1 MTMKRLCAT
10 VLLLLLSVC
19 AFAVQ
24 KSGTIVYINGSKFYI
39 HTVQP
44 GETLYGLSKAYEV
57 GEKVIL
63 QYNPSAGGGLKAGE
77 NVKIPFVTAVPEPK
91 SERKLRRTF
100 DSHTVAQGETLYAI
114 SRKYEIPIQ
123 TVIEDNP
130 SLDPTNLRLGERILI
145 RKKEIGSEDEA
156 GAKEQWEA
164 YRNTLN
170 SVAEEGYAYHMV
182 KPGET
187 FYSLSRRFGITEEQL
202 GSLNGGLKPADLKAG
217 AIIKVPGSPEELA
230 AGERQPADTVRAD
243 SVPDL
248 SADNRVKEIEF
259 RALRRSATLNV
270 ALLLPMDAGTP
281 NPSYLEFYQG
291 FLLGLDSVKTKYGYS
306 VNVCLY
312 NTARDA
318 EKIREI
324 TESDAFRNT
333 DLIIGPVYGSVY
345 KALMDDLTNKNI
357 PVIYPLSSRSEE
369 FGVYPDFIQVNP
381 SMKALT
387 VAMSD
392 WLREEAEEA
401 NLVCLN
407 LTGNEVSHSDLEDI
421 RLFKEY
427 MHRIGS
433 MNFYDWNTSAVPL
446 DGLRLQLLPDR
457 ENIIILP
464 TTKEAEVSK
473 ILPVLSALTD
483 GYRITVVGFPEWQA
497 FTSVDHETY
506 FKLHTK
512 IFTYSYVDNTTEPA
526 KRFALK
532 YRKYFYTEP
541 NNLAYKAF
549 DMSLY
554 FIELAAK
561 YRDRTLDALEFYP
574 RNGDFSRFYF
584 QKMEGQAGK
593 ENQGFYIV
601 NFGSDYRLKIESL

>member
-1 MTMKRLCAT
+1 MLKLLFLF
-10 VLLLLLSVC
+10 LLLWSCGQVIGQGT
-19 AFAVQ
+19 AVT
-24 KSGTIVYINGSKFYI
+24 KSNDIVVIRGKSYYL

-44 GETLYGLSKAYEV
+44 GQTLYSICKAYGANIDEV
-57 GEKVIL
+57 KSLNDKKDNALSLYEVLKVP
-63 QYNPSAGGGLKAGE
+63 YTD
-77 NVKIPFVTAVPEPK
+77 PFVQQDDK
-91 SERKLRRTF
+91 F
-100 DSHTVAQGETLYAI
+100 Y
-114 SRKYEIPIQ
+114 
-123 TVIEDNP
+123 
-130 SLDPTNLRLGERILI
+130 
-145 RKKEIGSEDEA
+145 
-156 GAKEQWEA
+156 
-164 YRNTLN
+164 
-170 SVAEEGYAYHMV
+170 YHKVV
-182 KPGET
+182 KGET
-187 FYSLSRRFGITEEQL
+187 FYSIARLYKIKPKRL
-202 GSLNGGLKPADLKAG
+202 LKFNEGYAQNQPLAVG
-217 AIIKVPGSPEELA
+217 AVVKLPLA
-230 AGERQPADTVRAD
+230 EI
-243 SVPDL
+243 DL
-248 SADNRVKEIEF
+248 SVLGEEEIEASVGKKQEI
-259 RALRRSATLNV
+259 RPERPVRNESVKKVEEASVTDILQNALMQKNEKTEQEPEKETTTVIGATDKMEIPDYISEVVMPVDPFVKV
-270 ALLLPMDAGTP
+270 ALLLPFSAKDYPVFVDTLVEKMPVQISAR
-281 NPSYLEFYQG
+281 SEQFISFYEGVLLAVDSLKNQG
-291 FLLGLDSVKTKYGYS
+291 YK
-306 VNVCLY
+306 VNLKVFD
-312 NTARDA
+312 TERSA
-318 EKIREI
+318 EKMYTMVDEI
-324 TESDAFRNT
+324 DRFHP
-333 DLIIGPVYGSVY
+333 DLIVGPVYGSVY

-506 FKLHTK
+506 FKLNTK

>member
-1 MTMKRLCAT
+1 MLKLLFLF
-10 VLLLLLSVC
+10 LLLWSCGQVLGQGT
-19 AFAVQ
+19 AVT
-24 KSGTIVYINGSKFYI
+24 KSNDIVVIRGKSYYL

-44 GETLYGLSKAYEV
+44 GQTLYSICKAYGANIDEV
-57 GEKVIL
+57 KSLNDKKDNALSLYEVLKVP
-63 QYNPSAGGGLKAGE
+63 YTD
-77 NVKIPFVTAVPEPK
+77 PFVQQDDK
-91 SERKLRRTF
+91 F
-100 DSHTVAQGETLYAI
+100 Y
-114 SRKYEIPIQ
+114 
-123 TVIEDNP
+123 
-130 SLDPTNLRLGERILI
+130 
-145 RKKEIGSEDEA
+145 
-156 GAKEQWEA
+156 
-164 YRNTLN
+164 
-170 SVAEEGYAYHMV
+170 YHKV
-182 KPGET
+182 LKGET
-187 FYSLSRRFGITEEQL
+187 FYSIARLYKIKPKRL
-202 GSLNGGLKPADLKAG
+202 LKFNEGYAQNQPLAVG
-217 AIIKVPGSPEELA
+217 AVVKLPLA
-230 AGERQPADTVRAD
+230 EI
-243 SVPDL
+243 DL
-248 SADNRVKEIEF
+248 SVLGEEEIEASVGKKQEI
-259 RALRRSATLNV
+259 RPVRPVRNESVKKVEEASVTDILQDALMQKNEKTEQEPEKETTTVIGATDKMEIPDYISEVVMPVDPFVKV
-270 ALLLPMDAGTP
+270 ALLLPFSAKDYPVFVDTLVEKMPVQISAR
-281 NPSYLEFYQG
+281 SEQFISFYEGVLLAVDSLKNQG
-291 FLLGLDSVKTKYGYS
+291 YK
-306 VNVCLY
+306 VNLKVFD
-312 NTARDA
+312 TERSA
-318 EKIREI
+318 EKMYTMVDEI
-324 TESDAFRNT
+324 DRFHP

-421 RLFKEY
+421 RMFKEY

-433 MNFYDWNTSAVPL
+433 MIFYDWNTSAVPL

-506 FKLHTK
+506 FKLNTK

-574 RNGDFSRFYF
+574 SNGDFSRFYF

>member
-1 MTMKRLCAT
+1 MLKLLFLF
-10 VLLLLLSVC
+10 LLLWSCGQVLGQGT
-19 AFAVQ
+19 AVT
-24 KSGTIVYINGSKFYI
+24 KSNDIVVIRGKSYYL

-44 GETLYGLSKAYEV
+44 GQTLYSICKAYGANIDEV
-57 GEKVIL
+57 KSLNDKKDNALSLYEVLKVP
-63 QYNPSAGGGLKAGE
+63 YTD
-77 NVKIPFVTAVPEPK
+77 PFVQQDDK
-91 SERKLRRTF
+91 F
-100 DSHTVAQGETLYAI
+100 Y
-114 SRKYEIPIQ
+114 
-123 TVIEDNP
+123 
-130 SLDPTNLRLGERILI
+130 
-145 RKKEIGSEDEA
+145 
-156 GAKEQWEA
+156 
-164 YRNTLN
+164 
-170 SVAEEGYAYHMV
+170 YHKV
-182 KPGET
+182 LKGET
-187 FYSLSRRFGITEEQL
+187 FYSIARLYKIKPKRL
-202 GSLNGGLKPADLKAG
+202 LKFNEGYAQNQPLAVG
-217 AIIKVPGSPEELA
+217 AVVKLPLA
-230 AGERQPADTVRAD
+230 EI
-243 SVPDL
+243 DL
-248 SADNRVKEIEF
+248 SVLGEEEIEASVGKKQEI
-259 RALRRSATLNV
+259 RPERPVRNESVKKVEDASVTDILQDALMQKNEKTEQEPEKETTTVIGATDKMEIPDYISEVVMPVDPFVKV
-270 ALLLPMDAGTP
+270 ALLLPFSAKDYPVFVDTLVEKMPVQISAR
-281 NPSYLEFYQG
+281 SEQFISFYEGVLLAVDSLKNQG
-291 FLLGLDSVKTKYGYS
+291 YK
-306 VNVCLY
+306 VNLKVFD
-312 NTARDA
+312 TERSA
-318 EKIREI
+318 EKMYTMVDEI
-324 TESDAFRNT
+324 DRFHP

-506 FKLHTK
+506 FKLNTK

>member
-1 MTMKRLCAT
+1 MLKLLFLF
-10 VLLLLLSVC
+10 LLLWSCGQVLGQGT
-19 AFAVQ
+19 AVT
-24 KSGTIVYINGSKFYI
+24 KSNDIVVIRGKSYYL

-44 GETLYGLSKAYEV
+44 GQTLYSICKAYGANIDEV
-57 GEKVIL
+57 KSLNDKKDNALSLYEVLKVP
-63 QYNPSAGGGLKAGE
+63 YTD
-77 NVKIPFVTAVPEPK
+77 PFVQQDDK
-91 SERKLRRTF
+91 F
-100 DSHTVAQGETLYAI
+100 Y
-114 SRKYEIPIQ
+114 
-123 TVIEDNP
+123 
-130 SLDPTNLRLGERILI
+130 
-145 RKKEIGSEDEA
+145 
-156 GAKEQWEA
+156 
-164 YRNTLN
+164 
-170 SVAEEGYAYHMV
+170 YHKVV
-182 KPGET
+182 KGET
-187 FYSLSRRFGITEEQL
+187 FYSIARLYKIKPKRL
-202 GSLNGGLKPADLKAG
+202 LKFNEGYAQNQPLAVG
-217 AIIKVPGSPEELA
+217 AVVKLPLA
-230 AGERQPADTVRAD
+230 EI
-243 SVPDL
+243 DL
-248 SADNRVKEIEF
+248 SVLGEEEIEASVGKKQEI
-259 RALRRSATLNV
+259 RPVRPVRNESVKKVEEASVTDILQDALMQKNEKTEQEPEKETTTVIGATDKMEIPDYISEVVMPVDPFVKV
-270 ALLLPMDAGTP
+270 ALLLPFSAKDYPVFVDTLVEKMPVQISAR
-281 NPSYLEFYQG
+281 SEQFISFYEGVLLAVDSLKNQG
-291 FLLGLDSVKTKYGYS
+291 YK
-306 VNVCLY
+306 VNLKVFD
-312 NTARDA
+312 TERSA
-318 EKIREI
+318 EKMYTMVDEI
-324 TESDAFRNT
+324 DRFHP

-506 FKLHTK
+506 FKLNAK
-512 IFTYSYVDNTTEPA
+512 IFAYSYGDNTTEPA

>member
-1 MTMKRLCAT
+1 MLKLLFLF
-10 VLLLLLSVC
+10 LLLWSCGQVLGQGT
-19 AFAVQ
+19 AVT
-24 KSGTIVYINGSKFYI
+24 KSNDIVVIRGKSYYL

-44 GETLYGLSKAYEV
+44 GQTLYSICKAYGANIDEV
-57 GEKVIL
+57 KSLNDKKDNALSLYEVLKVP
-63 QYNPSAGGGLKAGE
+63 YTD
-77 NVKIPFVTAVPEPK
+77 PFVQQDDK
-91 SERKLRRTF
+91 F
-100 DSHTVAQGETLYAI
+100 Y
-114 SRKYEIPIQ
+114 
-123 TVIEDNP
+123 
-130 SLDPTNLRLGERILI
+130 
-145 RKKEIGSEDEA
+145 
-156 GAKEQWEA
+156 
-164 YRNTLN
+164 
-170 SVAEEGYAYHMV
+170 YHKVV
-182 KPGET
+182 KGET
-187 FYSLSRRFGITEEQL
+187 FYSIARLYKIKPKRL
-202 GSLNGGLKPADLKAG
+202 LKFNEGYAQNQPLAVG
-217 AIIKVPGSPEELA
+217 AVVKLPLA
-230 AGERQPADTVRAD
+230 EI
-243 SVPDL
+243 DL
-248 SADNRVKEIEF
+248 SVLGEEEIEASVGKKQEI
-259 RALRRSATLNV
+259 RPVRPVRNESVKKVEEASVTDILQDALMQKNEKTEQEPEKETTTVIGATDKMEIPDYISEVVMPVDPFVKV
-270 ALLLPMDAGTP
+270 ALLLPFSAKDYPVFVDTLVEKMPVQISAR
-281 NPSYLEFYQG
+281 SEQFISFYEGVLLAVDSLKNQG
-291 FLLGLDSVKTKYGYS
+291 YK
-306 VNVCLY
+306 VNLKVFD
-312 NTARDA
+312 TERSA
-318 EKIREI
+318 EKMYTMVDEI
-324 TESDAFRNT
+324 DRFHP

-483 GYRITVVGFPEWQA
+483 GYRITVVGFPEWQT

-506 FKLHTK
+506 FKLNTK

>member
-1 MTMKRLCAT
+1 MLKLLFLF
-10 VLLLLLSVC
+10 LLLWSCGQVLGQGT
-19 AFAVQ
+19 AVT
-24 KSGTIVYINGSKFYI
+24 KSNDIVVIRGKSYYL

-44 GETLYGLSKAYEV
+44 GQTLYSICKAYGANIDEV
-57 GEKVIL
+57 KSLNDKKDNALSLYEVLKVP
-63 QYNPSAGGGLKAGE
+63 YTD
-77 NVKIPFVTAVPEPK
+77 PFVQQDDK
-91 SERKLRRTF
+91 F
-100 DSHTVAQGETLYAI
+100 Y
-114 SRKYEIPIQ
+114 
-123 TVIEDNP
+123 
-130 SLDPTNLRLGERILI
+130 
-145 RKKEIGSEDEA
+145 
-156 GAKEQWEA
+156 
-164 YRNTLN
+164 
-170 SVAEEGYAYHMV
+170 YHKVV
-182 KPGET
+182 KGET
-187 FYSLSRRFGITEEQL
+187 FYSIARLYKIKPKRL
-202 GSLNGGLKPADLKAG
+202 LKFNEGYAQNQPLAVG
-217 AIIKVPGSPEELA
+217 AVVKLPLA
-230 AGERQPADTVRAD
+230 EI
-243 SVPDL
+243 DL
-248 SADNRVKEIEF
+248 SVLGEEEIEASVGKKQEI
-259 RALRRSATLNV
+259 RPVRPVRNESVKKVEEASVTDILQDALMQKNEKTEQEPEKETTTVIGATDKMEIPDYISEVVMPVDPFVKV
-270 ALLLPMDAGTP
+270 ALLLPFSAKDYPVFVDTLVEKMPVQISAR
-281 NPSYLEFYQG
+281 SEQFISFYEGVLLAVDSLKNQG
-291 FLLGLDSVKTKYGYS
+291 YK
-306 VNVCLY
+306 VNLKVFD
-312 NTARDA
+312 TERSA
-318 EKIREI
+318 EKMYTMVDEI
-324 TESDAFRNT
+324 DRLHP

-473 ILPVLSALTD
+473 ILPILSALTE
-483 GYRITVVGFPEWQA
+483 GYRITVVGFPEWQT

-506 FKLHTK
+506 FKLNTK

>member
-1 MTMKRLCAT
+1 MLKLLFLF
-10 VLLLLLSVC
+10 LLLWSCGQVIGQGT
-19 AFAVQ
+19 AVT
-24 KSGTIVYINGSKFYI
+24 KSNDIVVIRGKSYYL

-44 GETLYGLSKAYEV
+44 GQTLYSICKAYGANIDEV
-57 GEKVIL
+57 KSLNDKKDNALSLYEVLKVP
-63 QYNPSAGGGLKAGE
+63 YTD
-77 NVKIPFVTAVPEPK
+77 PFVQQDDK
-91 SERKLRRTF
+91 F
-100 DSHTVAQGETLYAI
+100 Y
-114 SRKYEIPIQ
+114 
-123 TVIEDNP
+123 
-130 SLDPTNLRLGERILI
+130 
-145 RKKEIGSEDEA
+145 
-156 GAKEQWEA
+156 
-164 YRNTLN
+164 
-170 SVAEEGYAYHMV
+170 YHKVV
-182 KPGET
+182 KGET
-187 FYSLSRRFGITEEQL
+187 FYSIARLYKIKPKRL
-202 GSLNGGLKPADLKAG
+202 LKFNEGYAQNQPLAVG
-217 AIIKVPGSPEELA
+217 AVVKLPLA
-230 AGERQPADTVRAD
+230 EI
-243 SVPDL
+243 DL
-248 SADNRVKEIEF
+248 SVLGEEEIEASVGKKQEI
-259 RALRRSATLNV
+259 RPERPVRNESVKKVEEASVTDILQNALMQKNEKTEQEPEKETTPVIGATDKMEIPDYISEVVMPVDPFVKV
-270 ALLLPMDAGTP
+270 ALLLPFSAKDYPVFVDTLVEKMPVQISAR
-281 NPSYLEFYQG
+281 SEQFISFYEGVLLAVDSLKNQG
-291 FLLGLDSVKTKYGYS
+291 YK
-306 VNVCLY
+306 VNLKVFD
-312 NTARDA
+312 TERSA
-318 EKIREI
+318 EKMYTMVDEI
-324 TESDAFRNT
+324 DRFHP

-446 DGLRLQLLPDR
+446 DGLRFQLLPDR

-506 FKLHTK
+506 FKLNTK

>member
-1 MTMKRLCAT
+1 MLKLLFLF
-10 VLLLLLSVC
+10 LLLWSCGQVIGQGT
-19 AFAVQ
+19 AVT
-24 KSGTIVYINGSKFYI
+24 KSNDIVVIRGKSYYL

-44 GETLYGLSKAYEV
+44 GQTLYSICKAYGANIDEV
-57 GEKVIL
+57 KSLNDKKDNALSLYEVLKVP
-63 QYNPSAGGGLKAGE
+63 YTD
-77 NVKIPFVTAVPEPK
+77 PFVQQDDK
-91 SERKLRRTF
+91 F
-100 DSHTVAQGETLYAI
+100 Y
-114 SRKYEIPIQ
+114 
-123 TVIEDNP
+123 
-130 SLDPTNLRLGERILI
+130 
-145 RKKEIGSEDEA
+145 
-156 GAKEQWEA
+156 
-164 YRNTLN
+164 
-170 SVAEEGYAYHMV
+170 YHKV
-182 KPGET
+182 LKGET
-187 FYSLSRRFGITEEQL
+187 FYSIARLYKIKPKRL
-202 GSLNGGLKPADLKAG
+202 LKFNEGYAQNQPLAVG
-217 AIIKVPGSPEELA
+217 AVVKLPLA
-230 AGERQPADTVRAD
+230 EI
-243 SVPDL
+243 DL
-248 SADNRVKEIEF
+248 SVLGEEEIEASVGKKQEI
-259 RALRRSATLNV
+259 RPERPVRNESVKKVEEASVTDILQDALMQKNEKTEQEPEKETTTVIGATDKMEIPDYISEVVMPVDPFVKV
-270 ALLLPMDAGTP
+270 ALLLPFSAKDYPVFVDTLVEKMPVQISAR
-281 NPSYLEFYQG
+281 SEQFISFYEGVLLAVDSLKNQG
-291 FLLGLDSVKTKYGYS
+291 YK
-306 VNVCLY
+306 VNLKVFD
-312 NTARDA
+312 TERSA
-318 EKIREI
+318 EKMYTMVDEI
-324 TESDAFRNT
+324 DRFHP

-506 FKLHTK
+506 FKLNTK

>member
-1 MTMKRLCAT
+1 MLKLLFLF
-10 VLLLLLSVC
+10 LLLWSCGQVIGQGT
-19 AFAVQ
+19 AVT
-24 KSGTIVYINGSKFYI
+24 KSNDIVVIRGKSYYL

-44 GETLYGLSKAYEV
+44 GQTLYSICKAYGANIDEV
-57 GEKVIL
+57 KSLNDKKDNALSLYEVLKVP
-63 QYNPSAGGGLKAGE
+63 YTD
-77 NVKIPFVTAVPEPK
+77 PFVQQDDK
-91 SERKLRRTF
+91 F
-100 DSHTVAQGETLYAI
+100 Y
-114 SRKYEIPIQ
+114 
-123 TVIEDNP
+123 
-130 SLDPTNLRLGERILI
+130 
-145 RKKEIGSEDEA
+145 
-156 GAKEQWEA
+156 
-164 YRNTLN
+164 
-170 SVAEEGYAYHMV
+170 YH
-182 KPGET
+182 KGET
-187 FYSLSRRFGITEEQL
+187 FYSIARLYKIKPKRL
-202 GSLNGGLKPADLKAG
+202 LKFNEGYAQNQPLAVG
-217 AIIKVPGSPEELA
+217 AVVKLPLA
-230 AGERQPADTVRAD
+230 EI
-243 SVPDL
+243 DL
-248 SADNRVKEIEF
+248 SVLGEEEIEASVGKKQEI
-259 RALRRSATLNV
+259 RPERPVRNESVKKVEEASVTDILQNALMQKNEKTEQEPEKETTTVIGATDKMEIPDYISEVVMPVDPFVKV
-270 ALLLPMDAGTP
+270 ALLLPFSAKDYPVFVDTLVEKMPVQISAR
-281 NPSYLEFYQG
+281 SEQFISFYEGVLLAVDSLKNQG
-291 FLLGLDSVKTKYGYS
+291 YK
-306 VNVCLY
+306 VNLKVFD
-312 NTARDA
+312 TERSA
-318 EKIREI
+318 EKMYTMVDEI
-324 TESDAFRNT
+324 DRFHP

-506 FKLHTK
+506 FKLNTK

>member
-1 MTMKRLCAT
+1 MLKLLFLF
-10 VLLLLLSVC
+10 LLLWSCGQVLGQGT
-19 AFAVQ
+19 AVT
-24 KSGTIVYINGSKFYI
+24 KSNDIVVIRGKSYYL

-44 GETLYGLSKAYEV
+44 GQTLYSICKAYGANIDEV
-57 GEKVIL
+57 KSLNDKKDNALSLYEVLKVP
-63 QYNPSAGGGLKAGE
+63 YTD
-77 NVKIPFVTAVPEPK
+77 PFVQQDDK
-91 SERKLRRTF
+91 F
-100 DSHTVAQGETLYAI
+100 Y
-114 SRKYEIPIQ
+114 
-123 TVIEDNP
+123 
-130 SLDPTNLRLGERILI
+130 
-145 RKKEIGSEDEA
+145 
-156 GAKEQWEA
+156 
-164 YRNTLN
+164 
-170 SVAEEGYAYHMV
+170 YHKVV
-182 KPGET
+182 KGET
-187 FYSLSRRFGITEEQL
+187 FYSIARLYKIKPKRL
-202 GSLNGGLKPADLKAG
+202 LKFNEGYAQNQPLAVG
-217 AIIKVPGSPEELA
+217 AVVKLPLA
-230 AGERQPADTVRAD
+230 EI
-243 SVPDL
+243 DL
-248 SADNRVKEIEF
+248 SVLGEEEIEASVGKKQEI
-259 RALRRSATLNV
+259 RPVRPVRNESVKKVEEASVTDILQDALMQKNEKTEQEPEKETTTVIGATDKMEIPDYISEVVMPVDPFVKV
-270 ALLLPMDAGTP
+270 ALLLPFSAKDYPVFVDTLVEKMPVQIAAR
-281 NPSYLEFYQG
+281 SEQFISFYDGVLLAVDSLKNQG
-291 FLLGLDSVKTKYGYS
+291 YK
-306 VNVCLY
+306 VNLKVFD
-312 NTARDA
+312 TERSA
-318 EKIREI
+318 EKMYTMVDEI
-324 TESDAFRNT
+324 DRFHP

-506 FKLHTK
+506 FKLNTK

>member
-1 MTMKRLCAT
+1 MLKLLFLF
-10 VLLLLLSVC
+10 LLLWSCGQVLGQGT
-19 AFAVQ
+19 AVT
-24 KSGTIVYINGSKFYI
+24 KSNDIVVIRGKSYYL

-44 GETLYGLSKAYEV
+44 GQTLYSICKAYGANIDEV
-57 GEKVIL
+57 KSLNDKKDNALSLYEVLKVP
-63 QYNPSAGGGLKAGE
+63 YTD
-77 NVKIPFVTAVPEPK
+77 PFVQQDDK
-91 SERKLRRTF
+91 F
-100 DSHTVAQGETLYAI
+100 Y
-114 SRKYEIPIQ
+114 
-123 TVIEDNP
+123 
-130 SLDPTNLRLGERILI
+130 
-145 RKKEIGSEDEA
+145 
-156 GAKEQWEA
+156 
-164 YRNTLN
+164 
-170 SVAEEGYAYHMV
+170 YHKV
-182 KPGET
+182 LKGET
-187 FYSLSRRFGITEEQL
+187 FYSIARLYKIKSKRL
-202 GSLNGGLKPADLKAG
+202 LKFNEGYAQNQPLAVG
-217 AIIKVPGSPEELA
+217 AVVKLPLA
-230 AGERQPADTVRAD
+230 EI
-243 SVPDL
+243 DL
-248 SADNRVKEIEF
+248 SVLGEEEIEASVGKKQEI
-259 RALRRSATLNV
+259 RPVRPVRNESVKKVEEASVTDILQDALMQKNEKTEQEPEKETTTVIGATDKMEIPDYISEVVMPVDPFVKV
-270 ALLLPMDAGTP
+270 ALLLPFSAKDYPVFVDTLVEKMPVQISAR
-281 NPSYLEFYQG
+281 SEQFISFYEGVLLAVDSLKNQG
-291 FLLGLDSVKTKYGYS
+291 YK
-306 VNVCLY
+306 VNLKVFD
-312 NTARDA
+312 TERSA
-318 EKIREI
+318 EKMYTMVDEI
-324 TESDAFRNT
+324 DRFHP

-506 FKLHTK
+506 FKLNTK

>member
-1 MTMKRLCAT
+1 MLKLLFLF
-10 VLLLLLSVC
+10 LLLWSCGQVLGQGT
-19 AFAVQ
+19 AVT
-24 KSGTIVYINGSKFYI
+24 KSNDIVVIRGKSYYL

-44 GETLYGLSKAYEV
+44 GQTLYSICKAYGANIDEV
-57 GEKVIL
+57 KSLNDKKDNALSLYEVLKVP
-63 QYNPSAGGGLKAGE
+63 YTD
-77 NVKIPFVTAVPEPK
+77 PFVQQDDK
-91 SERKLRRTF
+91 F
-100 DSHTVAQGETLYAI
+100 Y
-114 SRKYEIPIQ
+114 
-123 TVIEDNP
+123 
-130 SLDPTNLRLGERILI
+130 
-145 RKKEIGSEDEA
+145 
-156 GAKEQWEA
+156 
-164 YRNTLN
+164 
-170 SVAEEGYAYHMV
+170 YHKV
-182 KPGET
+182 LKGET
-187 FYSLSRRFGITEEQL
+187 FYSIARLYKIKPKRL
-202 GSLNGGLKPADLKAG
+202 LKFNEGYAQNQPLAVG
-217 AIIKVPGSPEELA
+217 AVVKLPLA
-230 AGERQPADTVRAD
+230 EI
-243 SVPDL
+243 DL
-248 SADNRVKEIEF
+248 SVLGEEEIEASVGKKQEI
-259 RALRRSATLNV
+259 RPEGPVRNESVKKVEEASVTDILQDALMQKNEKTEQEPEKETTTVIGATDKMEIPDYISEVVMPVDPFVKV
-270 ALLLPMDAGTP
+270 ALLLPFSAKDYPVFVDTLVEKMPVQISAR
-281 NPSYLEFYQG
+281 SEQFISFYEGVLLAVDSLKNQG
-291 FLLGLDSVKTKYGYS
+291 YK
-306 VNVCLY
+306 VNLKVFD
-312 NTARDA
+312 TERSA
-318 EKIREI
+318 EKMYTMVDEI
-324 TESDAFRNT
+324 DRFHP

-506 FKLHTK
+506 FKLNTK

>member
-1 MTMKRLCAT
+1 MLKLLFLF
-10 VLLLLLSVC
+10 LLLWSCGQVIGQGT
-19 AFAVQ
+19 AVT
-24 KSGTIVYINGSKFYI
+24 KSNDIVVIRGKSYYL

-44 GETLYGLSKAYEV
+44 GQTLYSICKAYGANIDEV
-57 GEKVIL
+57 KSLNDKKDNALSLYEVLKVP
-63 QYNPSAGGGLKAGE
+63 YTD
-77 NVKIPFVTAVPEPK
+77 PFVQQDDK
-91 SERKLRRTF
+91 F
-100 DSHTVAQGETLYAI
+100 Y
-114 SRKYEIPIQ
+114 
-123 TVIEDNP
+123 
-130 SLDPTNLRLGERILI
+130 
-145 RKKEIGSEDEA
+145 
-156 GAKEQWEA
+156 
-164 YRNTLN
+164 
-170 SVAEEGYAYHMV
+170 YHKVV
-182 KPGET
+182 KGET
-187 FYSLSRRFGITEEQL
+187 FYSIARLYKIKPKRL
-202 GSLNGGLKPADLKAG
+202 LKFNEGYAQNQPLAVG
-217 AIIKVPGSPEELA
+217 AVVKLPLA
-230 AGERQPADTVRAD
+230 EI
-243 SVPDL
+243 DL
-248 SADNRVKEIEF
+248 SVLGEEEIEASVGKKQEI
-259 RALRRSATLNV
+259 RPERPVRNESVKKVEEASVTDILQNALMQKNEKTEQEPEKETTTVIGATDKMEIPDYISEVVMPVDPFVKV
-270 ALLLPMDAGTP
+270 ALLLPFSAKDYPVFVDTLVEKMPVQISAR
-281 NPSYLEFYQG
+281 SEQFISFYEGVLLAVDSLKNQG
-291 FLLGLDSVKTKYGYS
+291 YK
-306 VNVCLY
+306 VNLKVFD
-312 NTARDA
+312 TERSA
-318 EKIREI
+318 EKMYTMVDEI
-324 TESDAFRNT
+324 DRFHP

-427 MHRIGS
+427 IHRIGS

-506 FKLHTK
+506 FKLNTK

>member
-1 MTMKRLCAT
+1 MLKLLFLF
-10 VLLLLLSVC
+10 LLLWSCGQVIGQGT
-19 AFAVQ
+19 AVT
-24 KSGTIVYINGSKFYI
+24 KSNDIVVIRGKSYYL

-44 GETLYGLSKAYEV
+44 GQTLYSICKAYGANIDEV
-57 GEKVIL
+57 KSLNDKKDNALSLYEVLKVP
-63 QYNPSAGGGLKAGE
+63 YTD
-77 NVKIPFVTAVPEPK
+77 PFVQQDDK
-91 SERKLRRTF
+91 F
-100 DSHTVAQGETLYAI
+100 Y
-114 SRKYEIPIQ
+114 
-123 TVIEDNP
+123 
-130 SLDPTNLRLGERILI
+130 
-145 RKKEIGSEDEA
+145 
-156 GAKEQWEA
+156 
-164 YRNTLN
+164 
-170 SVAEEGYAYHMV
+170 YHKVV
-182 KPGET
+182 KGET
-187 FYSLSRRFGITEEQL
+187 FYSIARLYKIKPKRL
-202 GSLNGGLKPADLKAG
+202 LKFNEGYAQNQPLAVG
-217 AIIKVPGSPEELA
+217 AVVKLPLA
-230 AGERQPADTVRAD
+230 EI
-243 SVPDL
+243 DL
-248 SADNRVKEIEF
+248 SVLGEEEIEASVGKKQEI
-259 RALRRSATLNV
+259 RPERPVRNESVKKVEEASVTDILQNALMQKNEKTEQEPEKETTTVIGATDKMEIPDYISEVVMPVDPFVKV
-270 ALLLPMDAGTP
+270 ALLLPFSAKDYPVFVDTLVEKMPVQISAR
-281 NPSYLEFYQG
+281 SEQFISFYEGVLLAVDSLKNQG
-291 FLLGLDSVKTKYGYS
+291 YK
-306 VNVCLY
+306 VNLKVFD
-312 NTARDA
+312 TERSA
-318 EKIREI
+318 EKMYTMVDEI
-324 TESDAFRNT
+324 DRFHP

-457 ENIIILP
+457 KNIIILP

-506 FKLHTK
+506 FKLNTK

>member
-1 MTMKRLCAT
+1 MLKLLFLF
-10 VLLLLLSVC
+10 LLLWSCGQVLGQGT
-19 AFAVQ
+19 AVT
-24 KSGTIVYINGSKFYI
+24 KSNDIVVIRGKSYYL

-44 GETLYGLSKAYEV
+44 GQTLYSICKAYGANIDEV
-57 GEKVIL
+57 KSLNDKKDNALSLYEVLKVP
-63 QYNPSAGGGLKAGE
+63 YTD
-77 NVKIPFVTAVPEPK
+77 PFVQQDDK
-91 SERKLRRTF
+91 F
-100 DSHTVAQGETLYAI
+100 Y
-114 SRKYEIPIQ
+114 
-123 TVIEDNP
+123 
-130 SLDPTNLRLGERILI
+130 
-145 RKKEIGSEDEA
+145 
-156 GAKEQWEA
+156 
-164 YRNTLN
+164 
-170 SVAEEGYAYHMV
+170 YHKVV
-182 KPGET
+182 KGET
-187 FYSLSRRFGITEEQL
+187 FYSIARLYKIKPKRL
-202 GSLNGGLKPADLKAG
+202 LKFNEGYAQNQPLAVG
-217 AIIKVPGSPEELA
+217 AVVKLPLA
-230 AGERQPADTVRAD
+230 EI
-243 SVPDL
+243 DL
-248 SADNRVKEIEF
+248 SVLGEEEIEASVGKKQEI
-259 RALRRSATLNV
+259 RPVRPVRNESVKKVEETSVTDILQDALMQKNEKTEQEPEKETTTVIGATDKMEIPDYISEVVMPVDPFVKV
-270 ALLLPMDAGTP
+270 ALLLPFSAKDYPVFVDTLVEKMPVQISAR
-281 NPSYLEFYQG
+281 SEQFISFYEGVLLAVDSLKNQG
-291 FLLGLDSVKTKYGYS
+291 YK
-306 VNVCLY
+306 VNLKVFD
-312 NTARDA
+312 TERSA
-318 EKIREI
+318 EKMYTMVDEI
-324 TESDAFRNT
+324 DRFHP

-506 FKLHTK
+506 FKLNTK
-512 IFTYSYVDNTTEPA
+512 IFTSSYVDNTTEPA

>member
-1 MTMKRLCAT
+1 MLKLLFLF
-10 VLLLLLSVC
+10 LLLWSCGQVIGQGT
-19 AFAVQ
+19 AVT
-24 KSGTIVYINGSKFYI
+24 KSNDIVVIRGKSYYL

-44 GETLYGLSKAYEV
+44 GQTLYSICKAYGANIDEV
-57 GEKVIL
+57 KSLNDKKDNALSLYEVLKVP
-63 QYNPSAGGGLKAGE
+63 YTD
-77 NVKIPFVTAVPEPK
+77 PFVQQDDK
-91 SERKLRRTF
+91 F
-100 DSHTVAQGETLYAI
+100 Y
-114 SRKYEIPIQ
+114 
-123 TVIEDNP
+123 
-130 SLDPTNLRLGERILI
+130 
-145 RKKEIGSEDEA
+145 
-156 GAKEQWEA
+156 
-164 YRNTLN
+164 
-170 SVAEEGYAYHMV
+170 YHKVV
-182 KPGET
+182 KGET
-187 FYSLSRRFGITEEQL
+187 FYSIARLYKIKPKRL
-202 GSLNGGLKPADLKAG
+202 LKFNEGYAQNQPLAVG
-217 AIIKVPGSPEELA
+217 AVVKLPLA
-230 AGERQPADTVRAD
+230 EI
-243 SVPDL
+243 DL
-248 SADNRVKEIEF
+248 SVLGEEEIEASVGKKQEI
-259 RALRRSATLNV
+259 RPERPVRNESVKKVEEASVTDIQQNALMQKNEKTEQEPEKETTTVIGATDKMEIPDYISEVVMPVDPFVKV
-270 ALLLPMDAGTP
+270 ALLLPFSAKDYPVFVDTLVEKMPVQISAR
-281 NPSYLEFYQG
+281 SEQFISFYEGVLLAVDSLKNQG
-291 FLLGLDSVKTKYGYS
+291 YK
-306 VNVCLY
+306 VNLKVFD
-312 NTARDA
+312 TERSA
-318 EKIREI
+318 EKMYTMVDEI
-324 TESDAFRNT
+324 DRFHP

-506 FKLHTK
+506 FKLNTK

>member
-1 MTMKRLCAT
+1 MLKLLFLF
-10 VLLLLLSVC
+10 LLLWSCGQVLGQGT
-19 AFAVQ
+19 AVT
-24 KSGTIVYINGSKFYI
+24 KSNDIVVIRGKSYYL

-44 GETLYGLSKAYEV
+44 GQTLYSICKAYGANIDEV
-57 GEKVIL
+57 KSLNDKKDNALSLYEVLKVP
-63 QYNPSAGGGLKAGE
+63 YTD
-77 NVKIPFVTAVPEPK
+77 PFVQQDDK
-91 SERKLRRTF
+91 F
-100 DSHTVAQGETLYAI
+100 Y
-114 SRKYEIPIQ
+114 
-123 TVIEDNP
+123 
-130 SLDPTNLRLGERILI
+130 
-145 RKKEIGSEDEA
+145 
-156 GAKEQWEA
+156 
-164 YRNTLN
+164 
-170 SVAEEGYAYHMV
+170 YHKVV
-182 KPGET
+182 KGET
-187 FYSLSRRFGITEEQL
+187 FYSIARLYKIKPKRL
-202 GSLNGGLKPADLKAG
+202 LKFNEGYAQNQPLAVG
-217 AIIKVPGSPEELA
+217 AVVKLPLA
-230 AGERQPADTVRAD
+230 EI
-243 SVPDL
+243 DL
-248 SADNRVKEIEF
+248 SVLGEEEIEASVGKKQEI
-259 RALRRSATLNV
+259 RPERPVRNESVKKVEEASVTDILQNALMQKNEKTEQEPEKETTTVIGATDKMEIPDYISEVVMPVDPFVKV
-270 ALLLPMDAGTP
+270 ALLLPFSAKDYPVFVDTLVEKMPVQISAR
-281 NPSYLEFYQG
+281 SEQFISFYEGVLLAVDSLKNQG
-291 FLLGLDSVKTKYGYS
+291 YK
-306 VNVCLY
+306 VNLKVFD
-312 NTARDA
+312 TERSA
-318 EKIREI
+318 EKMYTMVDEI
-324 TESDAFRNT
+324 DRFHP

-381 SMKALT
+381 SMKALN
-387 VAMSD
+387 VKMSD

-506 FKLHTK
+506 FKLNTK

>member
-1 MTMKRLCAT
+1 MLKLLFLF
-10 VLLLLLSVC
+10 LLLWSCGQVLGQGT
-19 AFAVQ
+19 AVT
-24 KSGTIVYINGSKFYI
+24 KSNDIVVIRGKSYYL

-44 GETLYGLSKAYEV
+44 GQTLYSICKAYGANIDEV
-57 GEKVIL
+57 KSLNDKKDNALSLYEVLKVP
-63 QYNPSAGGGLKAGE
+63 YTD
-77 NVKIPFVTAVPEPK
+77 PFVQQDDK
-91 SERKLRRTF
+91 F
-100 DSHTVAQGETLYAI
+100 Y
-114 SRKYEIPIQ
+114 
-123 TVIEDNP
+123 
-130 SLDPTNLRLGERILI
+130 
-145 RKKEIGSEDEA
+145 
-156 GAKEQWEA
+156 
-164 YRNTLN
+164 
-170 SVAEEGYAYHMV
+170 YHKVV
-182 KPGET
+182 KGET
-187 FYSLSRRFGITEEQL
+187 FYSIARLYKIKPKRL
-202 GSLNGGLKPADLKAG
+202 LKFNEGYAQNQPLAVG
-217 AIIKVPGSPEELA
+217 AVVKLPLA
-230 AGERQPADTVRAD
+230 EI
-243 SVPDL
+243 DL
-248 SADNRVKEIEF
+248 SVLGEEEIEASVGKKQEI
-259 RALRRSATLNV
+259 RPERPVRNESVKKVEEASVTDILQDALMQKNEKTEQEPEKETTTVIGATDKMEIPDYISEVVMPVDPFVKV
-270 ALLLPMDAGTP
+270 ALLLPFSAKDYPVFVDTLVEKMPVQISAR
-281 NPSYLEFYQG
+281 SEQFISFYEGVLLAVDSLKNQG
-291 FLLGLDSVKTKYGYS
+291 YK
-306 VNVCLY
+306 VNLKVFD
-312 NTARDA
+312 TERSA
-318 EKIREI
+318 EKMYTMVDEI
-324 TESDAFRNT
+324 DRLHP

-473 ILPVLSALTD
+473 ILPILSALTE
-483 GYRITVVGFPEWQA
+483 GYRITVVGFPEWQT

-506 FKLHTK
+506 FKLNTK

>member
-1 MTMKRLCAT
+1 MLKLLFLF
-10 VLLLLLSVC
+10 LLLWSCGQVLGQGT
-19 AFAVQ
+19 AVT
-24 KSGTIVYINGSKFYI
+24 KSNDIVVIRGKSYYL

-44 GETLYGLSKAYEV
+44 GQTLYSICKAYGANIDEV
-57 GEKVIL
+57 KSLNDKKDNALSLYEVLKVP
-63 QYNPSAGGGLKAGE
+63 YTD
-77 NVKIPFVTAVPEPK
+77 PFVQQDDK
-91 SERKLRRTF
+91 F
-100 DSHTVAQGETLYAI
+100 Y
-114 SRKYEIPIQ
+114 
-123 TVIEDNP
+123 
-130 SLDPTNLRLGERILI
+130 
-145 RKKEIGSEDEA
+145 
-156 GAKEQWEA
+156 
-164 YRNTLN
+164 
-170 SVAEEGYAYHMV
+170 YHKVV
-182 KPGET
+182 KGET
-187 FYSLSRRFGITEEQL
+187 FYSIARLYKIKPKRL
-202 GSLNGGLKPADLKAG
+202 LKFNEGYAQNQPLAVG
-217 AIIKVPGSPEELA
+217 AVVKLPLA
-230 AGERQPADTVRAD
+230 EI
-243 SVPDL
+243 DL
-248 SADNRVKEIEF
+248 SVLGEEEIEASVGKKQEI
-259 RALRRSATLNV
+259 RPERPVRNESVKKVEEASVTDILQNALMQKNEKTEQEPEKETTTVIGATDKMEIPDYISEVVMPVDPFVKV
-270 ALLLPMDAGTP
+270 ALLLPFSAKDYPVFVDTLVEKMPVQISAR
-281 NPSYLEFYQG
+281 SEQFISFYEGVLLAVDSLKNQG
-291 FLLGLDSVKTKYGYS
+291 YK
-306 VNVCLY
+306 VNLKVFD
-312 NTARDA
+312 TERSA
-318 EKIREI
+318 EKMYTMVDEI
-324 TESDAFRNT
+324 DRFHP

-483 GYRITVVGFPEWQA
+483 VYRITVVGFPEWQA

-506 FKLHTK
+506 FKLNTK

>member
-1 MTMKRLCAT
+1 MLKLLFLF
-10 VLLLLLSVC
+10 LLLWSCGQVIGQGT
-19 AFAVQ
+19 AVT
-24 KSGTIVYINGSKFYI
+24 KSNDIVVIRGKSYYL

-44 GETLYGLSKAYEV
+44 GQTLYSICKAYGANIDEV
-57 GEKVIL
+57 KSLNDKKDNALSLYEVLKVP
-63 QYNPSAGGGLKAGE
+63 YTD
-77 NVKIPFVTAVPEPK
+77 PFVQQDDK
-91 SERKLRRTF
+91 F
-100 DSHTVAQGETLYAI
+100 Y
-114 SRKYEIPIQ
+114 
-123 TVIEDNP
+123 
-130 SLDPTNLRLGERILI
+130 
-145 RKKEIGSEDEA
+145 
-156 GAKEQWEA
+156 
-164 YRNTLN
+164 
-170 SVAEEGYAYHMV
+170 YHKVV
-182 KPGET
+182 KGET
-187 FYSLSRRFGITEEQL
+187 FYSIARLYKIKPKRL
-202 GSLNGGLKPADLKAG
+202 LKFNEGYAQNQPLAVG
-217 AIIKVPGSPEELA
+217 AVVKLPLA
-230 AGERQPADTVRAD
+230 EI
-243 SVPDL
+243 DL
-248 SADNRVKEIEF
+248 SVLGEEASVGKKQEIRPERPVRNESVKKVEEASVTDILQNALMQKNEKTEQEPEKETTTVIGATDKMEIPDYISEVVMPVDPF
-259 RALRRSATLNV
+259 VKV
-270 ALLLPMDAGTP
+270 ALLLPFSAKDYPVFVDTLVEKMPVQISAR
-281 NPSYLEFYQG
+281 SEQFISFYEGVLLAVDSLKNQG
-291 FLLGLDSVKTKYGYS
+291 YK
-306 VNVCLY
+306 VNLKVFD
-312 NTARDA
+312 TERSA
-318 EKIREI
+318 EKMYTMVDEI
-324 TESDAFRNT
+324 DRFHP

-506 FKLHTK
+506 FKLNTK

>member
-1 MTMKRLCAT
+1 MLKLLFLF
-10 VLLLLLSVC
+10 LLLWSCGQVLGQGT
-19 AFAVQ
+19 AVT
-24 KSGTIVYINGSKFYI
+24 KSNDIVVIRGKSYYL

-44 GETLYGLSKAYEV
+44 GQTLYSICKAYGANIDEV
-57 GEKVIL
+57 KSLNDKKDNALSLYEVLKVP
-63 QYNPSAGGGLKAGE
+63 YTD
-77 NVKIPFVTAVPEPK
+77 PFVQQDDK
-91 SERKLRRTF
+91 F
-100 DSHTVAQGETLYAI
+100 Y
-114 SRKYEIPIQ
+114 
-123 TVIEDNP
+123 
-130 SLDPTNLRLGERILI
+130 
-145 RKKEIGSEDEA
+145 
-156 GAKEQWEA
+156 
-164 YRNTLN
+164 
-170 SVAEEGYAYHMV
+170 YHKVV
-182 KPGET
+182 KGET
-187 FYSLSRRFGITEEQL
+187 FYSIARLYKIKPKRL
-202 GSLNGGLKPADLKAG
+202 LKFNEGYAQNQPLAVG
-217 AIIKVPGSPEELA
+217 AVVKLPLA
-230 AGERQPADTVRAD
+230 EI
-243 SVPDL
+243 DL
-248 SADNRVKEIEF
+248 SVLGEEEIEASVGKKQEI
-259 RALRRSATLNV
+259 RPERPVRNENVKKVEEASVTDILQDALMQKNEKTEQEPEKETTTVIGATDKMEIPDYISEVVMPVDPFVKV
-270 ALLLPMDAGTP
+270 ALLLPFSAKDYPVFVDTLVEKMPVQISAR
-281 NPSYLEFYQG
+281 SEQFISFYEGVLLAVDSLKNQG
-291 FLLGLDSVKTKYGYS
+291 YK
-306 VNVCLY
+306 VNLKVFD
-312 NTARDA
+312 TERSA
-318 EKIREI
+318 EKMYTMVDEI
-324 TESDAFRNT
+324 DRLHP

-473 ILPVLSALTD
+473 ILPILSALTD
-483 GYRITVVGFPEWQA
+483 GYRITVVGFPEWQT

-506 FKLHTK
+506 FKLNTK

>member
-1 MTMKRLCAT
+1 MLKLLFLF
-10 VLLLLLSVC
+10 LLLWSCGQVLGQGT
-19 AFAVQ
+19 AVT
-24 KSGTIVYINGSKFYI
+24 KSNDIVVIRGKSYYL

-44 GETLYGLSKAYEV
+44 GQTLYSICKAYGANIDEV
-57 GEKVIL
+57 KSLNDKKDNALSLYEVLKVP
-63 QYNPSAGGGLKAGE
+63 YTD
-77 NVKIPFVTAVPEPK
+77 PFVQQDDK
-91 SERKLRRTF
+91 F
-100 DSHTVAQGETLYAI
+100 Y
-114 SRKYEIPIQ
+114 
-123 TVIEDNP
+123 
-130 SLDPTNLRLGERILI
+130 
-145 RKKEIGSEDEA
+145 
-156 GAKEQWEA
+156 
-164 YRNTLN
+164 
-170 SVAEEGYAYHMV
+170 YHKVV
-182 KPGET
+182 KGET
-187 FYSLSRRFGITEEQL
+187 FYSIARLYKIKPKRL
-202 GSLNGGLKPADLKAG
+202 LKFNEGYAQNQPLAVG
-217 AIIKVPGSPEELA
+217 AVVKLPLA
-230 AGERQPADTVRAD
+230 EI
-243 SVPDL
+243 DL
-248 SADNRVKEIEF
+248 SVLGEEEIEASVGKKQEI
-259 RALRRSATLNV
+259 RPERPVRNESVKKVEEASVTDILQDALMQKNEKTEQEPEKETTTVIGATDKMEIPDYISEVVMPVDPFVKV
-270 ALLLPMDAGTP
+270 ALLLPFSAKDYPVFVDTLVEKMPVQISAR
-281 NPSYLEFYQG
+281 SEQFISFYEGVLLAVDSLKNQG
-291 FLLGLDSVKTKYGYS
+291 YK
-306 VNVCLY
+306 VNLKVFD
-312 NTARDA
+312 TERSA
-318 EKIREI
+318 EKMYTMVDEI
-324 TESDAFRNT
+324 DRFHP

-483 GYRITVVGFPEWQA
+483 GYRITVVGFSEWQA

-506 FKLHTK
+506 FKLNTK

>member
-1 MTMKRLCAT
+1 M
-10 VLLLLLSVC
+10 
-19 AFAVQ
+19 
-24 KSGTIVYINGSKFYI
+24 

-44 GETLYGLSKAYEV
+44 GQTLYSICKAYGANIDEV
-57 GEKVIL
+57 KSLNDKKDNALSLYEVLKVP
-63 QYNPSAGGGLKAGE
+63 YTD
-77 NVKIPFVTAVPEPK
+77 PFVQQDDK
-91 SERKLRRTF
+91 F
-100 DSHTVAQGETLYAI
+100 Y
-114 SRKYEIPIQ
+114 
-123 TVIEDNP
+123 
-130 SLDPTNLRLGERILI
+130 
-145 RKKEIGSEDEA
+145 
-156 GAKEQWEA
+156 
-164 YRNTLN
+164 
-170 SVAEEGYAYHMV
+170 YHKVV
-182 KPGET
+182 KGET
-187 FYSLSRRFGITEEQL
+187 FYSIARLYKIKPKRL
-202 GSLNGGLKPADLKAG
+202 LKFNEGYAQNQPLAVG
-217 AIIKVPGSPEELA
+217 AVVKLPLA
-230 AGERQPADTVRAD
+230 EI
-243 SVPDL
+243 DL
-248 SADNRVKEIEF
+248 SVLGEEEIEASVGKKQEI
-259 RALRRSATLNV
+259 RPVRPVRNESVKKVEEASVTDILQDALMQKNEKTEQEPEKETTTVIGATDKMEIPDYISEVVMPVDPFVKV
-270 ALLLPMDAGTP
+270 ALLLPFSAKDYPVFVDTLVEKMPVQISAR
-281 NPSYLEFYQG
+281 SEQFISFYEGVLLAVDSLKNQG
-291 FLLGLDSVKTKYGYS
+291 YK
-306 VNVCLY
+306 VNLKVFD
-312 NTARDA
+312 TERSA
-318 EKIREI
+318 EKMYTMVDEI
-324 TESDAFRNT
+324 DRFHP

-506 FKLHTK
+506 FKLNTK

>member
-1 MTMKRLCAT
+1 MLKLLFLF
-10 VLLLLLSVC
+10 LLLWSCGQVIGQGT
-19 AFAVQ
+19 AVT
-24 KSGTIVYINGSKFYI
+24 KSNDIVVIRGKSYYL

-44 GETLYGLSKAYEV
+44 GQTLYSICKAYGANIDEV
-57 GEKVIL
+57 KSLNDKKDNALSLYEVLKVP
-63 QYNPSAGGGLKAGE
+63 YTD
-77 NVKIPFVTAVPEPK
+77 PFVQQDDK
-91 SERKLRRTF
+91 F
-100 DSHTVAQGETLYAI
+100 Y
-114 SRKYEIPIQ
+114 
-123 TVIEDNP
+123 
-130 SLDPTNLRLGERILI
+130 
-145 RKKEIGSEDEA
+145 
-156 GAKEQWEA
+156 
-164 YRNTLN
+164 
-170 SVAEEGYAYHMV
+170 YHKVV
-182 KPGET
+182 KGET
-187 FYSLSRRFGITEEQL
+187 FYSIARLYKIKPKRL
-202 GSLNGGLKPADLKAG
+202 LKFNEGYAQNQPLAVG
-217 AIIKVPGSPEELA
+217 AVVKLPLA
-230 AGERQPADTVRAD
+230 EI
-243 SVPDL
+243 DL
-248 SADNRVKEIEF
+248 SVLGEEEIEASVGKKQEI
-259 RALRRSATLNV
+259 RPERPVRNESVKKVEEASVTDILQNALMQKNEKTEQEPEKETTTVIGATDKMEIPDYISEVVMPVDPFVKV
-270 ALLLPMDAGTP
+270 ALLLPFSAKDYPVFVNTLVEKMPVQISAR
-281 NPSYLEFYQG
+281 SEQFISFYEGVLLAVDSLKNQG
-291 FLLGLDSVKTKYGYS
+291 YK
-306 VNVCLY
+306 VNLKVFD
-312 NTARDA
+312 TERSA
-318 EKIREI
+318 EKMYTMVDEI
-324 TESDAFRNT
+324 DRFHP

-506 FKLHTK
+506 FKLNTK

>member
-1 MTMKRLCAT
+1 MLKLLFLF
-10 VLLLLLSVC
+10 LLLWSCGQVLGQGT
-19 AFAVQ
+19 AVT
-24 KSGTIVYINGSKFYI
+24 KSNDIVVIRGKSYYL

-44 GETLYGLSKAYEV
+44 GQTLYSICKAYGANIDEV
-57 GEKVIL
+57 KSLNDKKDNALSLYEVLKVP
-63 QYNPSAGGGLKAGE
+63 YTD
-77 NVKIPFVTAVPEPK
+77 PFVQQDDK
-91 SERKLRRTF
+91 F
-100 DSHTVAQGETLYAI
+100 Y
-114 SRKYEIPIQ
+114 
-123 TVIEDNP
+123 
-130 SLDPTNLRLGERILI
+130 
-145 RKKEIGSEDEA
+145 
-156 GAKEQWEA
+156 
-164 YRNTLN
+164 
-170 SVAEEGYAYHMV
+170 YHKV
-182 KPGET
+182 LKGET
-187 FYSLSRRFGITEEQL
+187 FYSIARLYKIKPKRL
-202 GSLNGGLKPADLKAG
+202 LKFNEGYAQNQPLAVG
-217 AIIKVPGSPEELA
+217 AVVKLPLA
-230 AGERQPADTVRAD
+230 EI
-243 SVPDL
+243 DL
-248 SADNRVKEIEF
+248 SVLGEEEIEASVGKKQEI
-259 RALRRSATLNV
+259 RPERPVRNESVKKVEEASVTDILQNALMQKNEKTEQEPEKETTTVIGATDKMEIPDYISEVVMPVDPFVKV
-270 ALLLPMDAGTP
+270 ALLLPFSAKDYPVFVDTLVEKMPVQISAR
-281 NPSYLEFYQG
+281 SEQFISFYEGVLLAVDSLKNQG
-291 FLLGLDSVKTKYGYS
+291 YK
-306 VNVCLY
+306 VNLKVFD
-312 NTARDA
+312 TERSA
-318 EKIREI
+318 EKMYTMVDEI
-324 TESDAFRNT
+324 DRFHP

-464 TTKEAEVSK
+464 TTKEAEVSM
-473 ILPVLSALTD
+473 ILPVLSALKD

-506 FKLHTK
+506 FKLNTK

>member
-1 MTMKRLCAT
+1 MLKLLFLF
-10 VLLLLLSVC
+10 LLLWSCGQVLGQGT
-19 AFAVQ
+19 AVT
-24 KSGTIVYINGSKFYI
+24 KSNDIVVIRGKSYYL

-44 GETLYGLSKAYEV
+44 GQTLYSICKAYGANIDEV
-57 GEKVIL
+57 KSLNDKKDNALSLYEVLKVP
-63 QYNPSAGGGLKAGE
+63 YTD
-77 NVKIPFVTAVPEPK
+77 PFVQQDDK
-91 SERKLRRTF
+91 F
-100 DSHTVAQGETLYAI
+100 Y
-114 SRKYEIPIQ
+114 
-123 TVIEDNP
+123 
-130 SLDPTNLRLGERILI
+130 
-145 RKKEIGSEDEA
+145 
-156 GAKEQWEA
+156 
-164 YRNTLN
+164 
-170 SVAEEGYAYHMV
+170 YHKV
-182 KPGET
+182 LKGET
-187 FYSLSRRFGITEEQL
+187 FYSIARLYKIKPKRL
-202 GSLNGGLKPADLKAG
+202 LKFNEGYAQNQPLAVG
-217 AIIKVPGSPEELA
+217 AVVKLPLA
-230 AGERQPADTVRAD
+230 EI
-243 SVPDL
+243 DL
-248 SADNRVKEIEF
+248 SVLGEEEIEASVGKKQEI
-259 RALRRSATLNV
+259 RPERPVRNESVKKVEEASVTDILQNALMQKNEKTEQEPEKETTTVIGATDKMEIPDYISEVVMPVDPFVKV
-270 ALLLPMDAGTP
+270 ALLLPFSAKDYPVFVDTLVEKMPVQISAR
-281 NPSYLEFYQG
+281 SEQFISFYEGVLLAVDSLKNQG
-291 FLLGLDSVKTKYGYS
+291 YK
-306 VNVCLY
+306 VNLKVFD
-312 NTARDA
+312 TERSA
-318 EKIREI
+318 EKMYTMVDEI
-324 TESDAFRNT
+324 DRFHP

-506 FKLHTK
+506 FKLNTK

-541 NNLAYKAF
+541 NNLAYKAV

>member
-1 MTMKRLCAT
+1 MLKLLFLF
-10 VLLLLLSVC
+10 LLLWSCGQVLGQGT
-19 AFAVQ
+19 AVT
-24 KSGTIVYINGSKFYI
+24 KSNDIVVIRGKSYYL

-44 GETLYGLSKAYEV
+44 GQTLYSICKAYGANIDEV
-57 GEKVIL
+57 KSLNDKKDNALSLYEVLKVP
-63 QYNPSAGGGLKAGE
+63 YTD
-77 NVKIPFVTAVPEPK
+77 PFVQQDDK
-91 SERKLRRTF
+91 F
-100 DSHTVAQGETLYAI
+100 Y
-114 SRKYEIPIQ
+114 
-123 TVIEDNP
+123 
-130 SLDPTNLRLGERILI
+130 
-145 RKKEIGSEDEA
+145 
-156 GAKEQWEA
+156 
-164 YRNTLN
+164 
-170 SVAEEGYAYHMV
+170 YHKVV
-182 KPGET
+182 KGET
-187 FYSLSRRFGITEEQL
+187 FYSIARLYKIKPKRL
-202 GSLNGGLKPADLKAG
+202 LKFNEGYAQNQPLAVG
-217 AIIKVPGSPEELA
+217 AVVKLPLA
-230 AGERQPADTVRAD
+230 EI
-243 SVPDL
+243 DL
-248 SADNRVKEIEF
+248 SVLGEEEIEASVGKKQEI
-259 RALRRSATLNV
+259 RPVRPVRNESVKKVEEASVTDILQDALMQKNEKTEQEPEKETTTVIGATDKMEIPDYISEVVMPVDPFVKV
-270 ALLLPMDAGTP
+270 ALLLPFSAKDYPVFVDTLVEKMPVQISAR
-281 NPSYLEFYQG
+281 SEQFISFYEGVLLAVDSLKNQG
-291 FLLGLDSVKTKYGYS
+291 YK
-306 VNVCLY
+306 VNLKVFD
-312 NTARDA
+312 TERSA
-318 EKIREI
+318 EKMYTMVDEI
-324 TESDAFRNT
+324 DRFHP

-506 FKLHTK
+506 FKLNTK

-601 NFGSDYRLKIESL
+601 YFGSDYRLKIESL

>member
-1 MTMKRLCAT
+1 MLKLLFLF
-10 VLLLLLSVC
+10 LLLWSCGQVIGQGT
-19 AFAVQ
+19 AVT
-24 KSGTIVYINGSKFYI
+24 KSNDIVVIRGKSYYL

-44 GETLYGLSKAYEV
+44 GQTLYSICKAYGANIDEV
-57 GEKVIL
+57 KSLNDKKDNALSLYEVLKVP
-63 QYNPSAGGGLKAGE
+63 YTD
-77 NVKIPFVTAVPEPK
+77 PFVQQDDK
-91 SERKLRRTF
+91 F
-100 DSHTVAQGETLYAI
+100 Y
-114 SRKYEIPIQ
+114 
-123 TVIEDNP
+123 
-130 SLDPTNLRLGERILI
+130 
-145 RKKEIGSEDEA
+145 
-156 GAKEQWEA
+156 
-164 YRNTLN
+164 
-170 SVAEEGYAYHMV
+170 YHKVV
-182 KPGET
+182 KGET
-187 FYSLSRRFGITEEQL
+187 FYSIARLYKIKPKRL
-202 GSLNGGLKPADLKAG
+202 LKFNEGYAQNQPLAVG
-217 AIIKVPGSPEELA
+217 AVVKLPLA
-230 AGERQPADTVRAD
+230 EI
-243 SVPDL
+243 DL
-248 SADNRVKEIEF
+248 SVLGEEEIEASVGKKQEI
-259 RALRRSATLNV
+259 RPVRPVRNESVKKVEEASVTDILQNALMQKNEKTEQEPEKETTTVIGATDKMEIPDYISEVVMPVDPFVKV
-270 ALLLPMDAGTP
+270 ALLLPFSAKDYPVFVDTLVEKMPVQISAR
-281 NPSYLEFYQG
+281 SEQFISFYEGVLLAVDSLKNQG
-291 FLLGLDSVKTKYGYS
+291 YK
-306 VNVCLY
+306 VNLKVFD
-312 NTARDA
+312 TERSA
-318 EKIREI
+318 EKMYTMVDEI
-324 TESDAFRNT
+324 DRFHP

-506 FKLHTK
+506 FKLNTK

>member
-1 MTMKRLCAT
+1 MLKLLFLF
-10 VLLLLLSVC
+10 LLLWSCGQVIGQGT
-19 AFAVQ
+19 AVT
-24 KSGTIVYINGSKFYI
+24 KSNDIVVIRGKSYYL

-44 GETLYGLSKAYEV
+44 GQTLYSICKAYGANIDEV
-57 GEKVIL
+57 KSLNDKKDNALSLYEVLKVP
-63 QYNPSAGGGLKAGE
+63 YTDH
-77 NVKIPFVTAVPEPK
+77 PFVQQDDK
-91 SERKLRRTF
+91 F
-100 DSHTVAQGETLYAI
+100 Y
-114 SRKYEIPIQ
+114 
-123 TVIEDNP
+123 
-130 SLDPTNLRLGERILI
+130 
-145 RKKEIGSEDEA
+145 
-156 GAKEQWEA
+156 
-164 YRNTLN
+164 
-170 SVAEEGYAYHMV
+170 YHKVV
-182 KPGET
+182 KGET
-187 FYSLSRRFGITEEQL
+187 FYSIARLYKIKPKRL
-202 GSLNGGLKPADLKAG
+202 LKFNEGYAQNQPLAVG
-217 AIIKVPGSPEELA
+217 AVVKLPLA
-230 AGERQPADTVRAD
+230 EI
-243 SVPDL
+243 DL
-248 SADNRVKEIEF
+248 SVLGEEEIEASVGKKQEI
-259 RALRRSATLNV
+259 RPERPVRNESVKKVEEASVTDILQNALMQKNEKTEQEPEKETTTVIGATDKMEIPDYISEVVMPVDPFVKV
-270 ALLLPMDAGTP
+270 ALLLPFSAKDYPVFVDTLVEKMPVQISAR
-281 NPSYLEFYQG
+281 SEQFISFYEGVLLAVDSLKNQG
-291 FLLGLDSVKTKYGYS
+291 YK
-306 VNVCLY
+306 VNLKVFD
-312 NTARDA
+312 TERSA
-318 EKIREI
+318 EKMYTMVDEI
-324 TESDAFRNT
+324 DRFHP

-473 ILPVLSALTD
+473 ILPVLSALTE
-483 GYRITVVGFPEWQA
+483 GYRITVVGFPEWQT

-506 FKLHTK
+506 FKLNTK

>member
-1 MTMKRLCAT
+1 MLKLLFLF
-10 VLLLLLSVC
+10 LLLWSCGQVLGQGT
-19 AFAVQ
+19 AVT
-24 KSGTIVYINGSKFYI
+24 KSNDIVVIRGKSYYL

-44 GETLYGLSKAYEV
+44 GQTLYSICKAYGANIDEV
-57 GEKVIL
+57 KSLNDKKDNALSLYEVLKVP
-63 QYNPSAGGGLKAGE
+63 YTD
-77 NVKIPFVTAVPEPK
+77 PFVQQDDK
-91 SERKLRRTF
+91 F
-100 DSHTVAQGETLYAI
+100 Y
-114 SRKYEIPIQ
+114 
-123 TVIEDNP
+123 
-130 SLDPTNLRLGERILI
+130 
-145 RKKEIGSEDEA
+145 
-156 GAKEQWEA
+156 
-164 YRNTLN
+164 
-170 SVAEEGYAYHMV
+170 YHKV
-182 KPGET
+182 LKGET
-187 FYSLSRRFGITEEQL
+187 FYSIARLYKIKPKRLLKFNEGYAQNQPLAVGAVVKLPLAEIDLSVL
-202 GSLNGGLKPADLKAG
+202 GEAE
-217 AIIKVPGSPEELA
+217 IE
-230 AGERQPADTVRAD
+230 D
-243 SVPDL
+243 SVGKKQEIRPERPVRNESVKKVEEASVTDILQDALMQKNEKTEQEPEKETTTVIGATDKMEIPDYI
-248 SADNRVKEIEF
+248 SEVVMPVDPFVK
-259 RALRRSATLNV
+259 V
-270 ALLLPMDAGTP
+270 ALLLPFSAKDYPVFVDTLVEKMPVQISAR
-281 NPSYLEFYQG
+281 SEQFISFYEGVLLAVDSLKNQG
-291 FLLGLDSVKTKYGYS
+291 YK
-306 VNVCLY
+306 VNLKVFD
-312 NTARDA
+312 TERSA
-318 EKIREI
+318 EKMYTMVDEI
-324 TESDAFRNT
+324 DRFHP

-506 FKLHTK
+506 FKLNTK

>member
-1 MTMKRLCAT
+1 MLKLLFLF
-10 VLLLLLSVC
+10 LLLWSCGQVIGQGT
-19 AFAVQ
+19 AVT
-24 KSGTIVYINGSKFYI
+24 KSNDIVVIRGKSYYL

-44 GETLYGLSKAYEV
+44 GQTLYSICKAYGANIDEV
-57 GEKVIL
+57 KSLNDKKDNALSLYEVLKVP
-63 QYNPSAGGGLKAGE
+63 YTD
-77 NVKIPFVTAVPEPK
+77 PFVQQDDK
-91 SERKLRRTF
+91 F
-100 DSHTVAQGETLYAI
+100 Y
-114 SRKYEIPIQ
+114 
-123 TVIEDNP
+123 
-130 SLDPTNLRLGERILI
+130 
-145 RKKEIGSEDEA
+145 
-156 GAKEQWEA
+156 
-164 YRNTLN
+164 
-170 SVAEEGYAYHMV
+170 YHKVV
-182 KPGET
+182 KGET
-187 FYSLSRRFGITEEQL
+187 FYSIARLYKIKPKRL
-202 GSLNGGLKPADLKAG
+202 LKFNEGYVQNQPLAVG
-217 AIIKVPGSPEELA
+217 AVVKLPLA
-230 AGERQPADTVRAD
+230 EI
-243 SVPDL
+243 DL
-248 SADNRVKEIEF
+248 SVLGEEEIEASVGKKQEI
-259 RALRRSATLNV
+259 RPERPVRNESVKKVEEASVTDILQNALMQKNEKTEQEPEKETTTVIGATDKMEIPDYISEVVMPVDPFVKV
-270 ALLLPMDAGTP
+270 ALLLPFSAKDYPVFVDTLVEKMPVQISAR
-281 NPSYLEFYQG
+281 SEQFISFYEGVLLAVDSLKNQG
-291 FLLGLDSVKTKYGYS
+291 YK
-306 VNVCLY
+306 VNLKVFD
-312 NTARDA
+312 TERSA
-318 EKIREI
+318 EKMYTMVDEI
-324 TESDAFRNT
+324 DRFHP

-497 FTSVDHETY
+497 LTSVDHETY
-506 FKLHTK
+506 FKLNTK

>member
-1 MTMKRLCAT
+1 MLKLLFLF
-10 VLLLLLSVC
+10 LLLWSCGQVIGQGT
-19 AFAVQ
+19 AVT
-24 KSGTIVYINGSKFYI
+24 KSNDIVVIRGKSYYL

-44 GETLYGLSKAYEV
+44 GQTLYSICKAYGANIDEV
-57 GEKVIL
+57 KSLNDKKDNALSLYEVLKVP
-63 QYNPSAGGGLKAGE
+63 YTD
-77 NVKIPFVTAVPEPK
+77 PFVQQDDK
-91 SERKLRRTF
+91 F
-100 DSHTVAQGETLYAI
+100 Y
-114 SRKYEIPIQ
+114 
-123 TVIEDNP
+123 
-130 SLDPTNLRLGERILI
+130 
-145 RKKEIGSEDEA
+145 
-156 GAKEQWEA
+156 
-164 YRNTLN
+164 
-170 SVAEEGYAYHMV
+170 YHKVV
-182 KPGET
+182 KGET
-187 FYSLSRRFGITEEQL
+187 FYSIARLYKIKPKRL
-202 GSLNGGLKPADLKAG
+202 LKFNEGYAQNQPLAVG
-217 AIIKVPGSPEELA
+217 AVVKLPLA
-230 AGERQPADTVRAD
+230 EI
-243 SVPDL
+243 DL
-248 SADNRVKEIEF
+248 SVLGEEEIEASVGKKQEI
-259 RALRRSATLNV
+259 RPERPVRNESVKKVEEASVTDILQNALMQKNEKTEQEPEKETTTVIGATDKMEIPDYISEVVMPVDPFVKV
-270 ALLLPMDAGTP
+270 ALLLPFSAKDYPVFVDTLVEKMPVQISAR
-281 NPSYLEFYQG
+281 SEQFISFYEGVLLAVDSLKNQG
-291 FLLGLDSVKTKYGYS
+291 YK
-306 VNVCLY
+306 VNLKVFD
-312 NTARDA
+312 TERSA
-318 EKIREI
+318 EKMYTMVDEI
-324 TESDAFRNT
+324 DRFHP

-506 FKLHTK
+506 FKLNTK

-554 FIELAAK
+554 FIELAEK

>member
-1 MTMKRLCAT
+1 MLKLLFLF
-10 VLLLLLSVC
+10 LLLWSCGQVIGQGT
-19 AFAVQ
+19 AVT
-24 KSGTIVYINGSKFYI
+24 KSNDIVVIRGKSYYL

-44 GETLYGLSKAYEV
+44 GQTLYSICKAYGANIDEV
-57 GEKVIL
+57 KSLNDKKDNALSLYEVLKVP
-63 QYNPSAGGGLKAGE
+63 YTD
-77 NVKIPFVTAVPEPK
+77 PFVQQDDK
-91 SERKLRRTF
+91 F
-100 DSHTVAQGETLYAI
+100 Y
-114 SRKYEIPIQ
+114 
-123 TVIEDNP
+123 
-130 SLDPTNLRLGERILI
+130 
-145 RKKEIGSEDEA
+145 
-156 GAKEQWEA
+156 
-164 YRNTLN
+164 
-170 SVAEEGYAYHMV
+170 YHKVV
-182 KPGET
+182 KGET
-187 FYSLSRRFGITEEQL
+187 FYSIARLYKIKPKRL
-202 GSLNGGLKPADLKAG
+202 LKFNEGYAQNQPLAVG
-217 AIIKVPGSPEELA
+217 AVVKLPLA
-230 AGERQPADTVRAD
+230 EI
-243 SVPDL
+243 DL
-248 SADNRVKEIEF
+248 SVLGEEEIEASVGKKQEI
-259 RALRRSATLNV
+259 RPERPVRNESVKKVEEASVIDILQNALMQKNEKTEQEPEKETTTVIGATDKMEIPDYISEVVMPVDPFVKV
-270 ALLLPMDAGTP
+270 ALLLPFSAKDYPVFVDTLVEKMPVQISAR
-281 NPSYLEFYQG
+281 SEQFISFYEGVLLAVDSLKNQG
-291 FLLGLDSVKTKYGYS
+291 YK
-306 VNVCLY
+306 VNLKVFD
-312 NTARDA
+312 TERSA
-318 EKIREI
+318 EKMYTMVDEI
-324 TESDAFRNT
+324 DRFHP

-381 SMKALT
+381 SMKSLT

-506 FKLHTK
+506 FKLNTK

>member
-1 MTMKRLCAT
+1 MLKLLFLF
-10 VLLLLLSVC
+10 LLLWSCGQVLGQGT
-19 AFAVQ
+19 AVT
-24 KSGTIVYINGSKFYI
+24 KSNDIVVIRGKSYYL

-44 GETLYGLSKAYEV
+44 GQTLYSICKAYGANIDEV
-57 GEKVIL
+57 KSLNDKKDNALSLYEVLKVP
-63 QYNPSAGGGLKAGE
+63 YTD
-77 NVKIPFVTAVPEPK
+77 PFVQQDDK
-91 SERKLRRTF
+91 F
-100 DSHTVAQGETLYAI
+100 Y
-114 SRKYEIPIQ
+114 
-123 TVIEDNP
+123 
-130 SLDPTNLRLGERILI
+130 
-145 RKKEIGSEDEA
+145 
-156 GAKEQWEA
+156 
-164 YRNTLN
+164 
-170 SVAEEGYAYHMV
+170 YHKVV
-182 KPGET
+182 KGET
-187 FYSLSRRFGITEEQL
+187 FYSIARLYKIKPKRL
-202 GSLNGGLKPADLKAG
+202 LKFNEGYAQNQPLAVG
-217 AIIKVPGSPEELA
+217 AVVKLPLA
-230 AGERQPADTVRAD
+230 EI
-243 SVPDL
+243 DL
-248 SADNRVKEIEF
+248 SVLGEEEIEASVGKKQEI
-259 RALRRSATLNV
+259 RPVRPVRNESVKKVEEASVTDILQDALMQKNEKTEQEPEKETTTVIGATDKMEIPDYISEVVMPVDPFVKV
-270 ALLLPMDAGTP
+270 ALLLPFSAKDYPVLVDTLVEKMPVQISAR
-281 NPSYLEFYQG
+281 SEQFISFYEGVLLAVDSLKNQG
-291 FLLGLDSVKTKYGYS
+291 YK
-306 VNVCLY
+306 VNLKVFD
-312 NTARDA
+312 TERSA
-318 EKIREI
+318 EKMYTMVDEI
-324 TESDAFRNT
+324 DRFHP

-506 FKLHTK
+506 FKLNTK

>member
-1 MTMKRLCAT
+1 MLKLLFLF
-10 VLLLLLSVC
+10 LLLWSCGQVIGQGT
-19 AFAVQ
+19 AVT
-24 KSGTIVYINGSKFYI
+24 KSNDIVVIRGKSYYL

-44 GETLYGLSKAYEV
+44 GQTLYSICKAYGANIDEV
-57 GEKVIL
+57 KSLNDKKDNALSLYEVLKVP
-63 QYNPSAGGGLKAGE
+63 YTD
-77 NVKIPFVTAVPEPK
+77 PFVQQDDK
-91 SERKLRRTF
+91 F
-100 DSHTVAQGETLYAI
+100 Y
-114 SRKYEIPIQ
+114 
-123 TVIEDNP
+123 
-130 SLDPTNLRLGERILI
+130 
-145 RKKEIGSEDEA
+145 
-156 GAKEQWEA
+156 
-164 YRNTLN
+164 
-170 SVAEEGYAYHMV
+170 YHKVV
-182 KPGET
+182 KGET
-187 FYSLSRRFGITEEQL
+187 FYSIARLYKIKPKRL
-202 GSLNGGLKPADLKAG
+202 LKFNEGYAQNQPLAVG
-217 AIIKVPGSPEELA
+217 AVVKLPLA
-230 AGERQPADTVRAD
+230 EI
-243 SVPDL
+243 DL
-248 SADNRVKEIEF
+248 SVLGEEEIEASVGKKQEI
-259 RALRRSATLNV
+259 RPERPVRNESVKKVEEASVTDILQKALMQKNEKTEQEPEKETTTVIGATDKMEIPDYISEVVMPVDPFVKV
-270 ALLLPMDAGTP
+270 ALLLPFSAKDYPVFVDTLVEKMPVQISAR
-281 NPSYLEFYQG
+281 SEQFISFYEGVLLAVDSLKNQG
-291 FLLGLDSVKTKYGYS
+291 YK
-306 VNVCLY
+306 VNLKVFD
-312 NTARDA
+312 TERSA
-318 EKIREI
+318 EKMYTMVDEI
-324 TESDAFRNT
+324 DRFHP

-506 FKLHTK
+506 FKLNTK

>member
-1 MTMKRLCAT
+1 MLKLLFLF
-10 VLLLLLSVC
+10 LLLWSCGQVLGQGT
-19 AFAVQ
+19 AVT
-24 KSGTIVYINGSKFYI
+24 KSNDIVVIRGKSYYL

-44 GETLYGLSKAYEV
+44 GQTLYSICKAYGANIDEV
-57 GEKVIL
+57 KSLNDKKDNALSLYEVLKVP
-63 QYNPSAGGGLKAGE
+63 YTD
-77 NVKIPFVTAVPEPK
+77 PFVQQDDK
-91 SERKLRRTF
+91 F
-100 DSHTVAQGETLYAI
+100 Y
-114 SRKYEIPIQ
+114 
-123 TVIEDNP
+123 
-130 SLDPTNLRLGERILI
+130 
-145 RKKEIGSEDEA
+145 
-156 GAKEQWEA
+156 
-164 YRNTLN
+164 
-170 SVAEEGYAYHMV
+170 YHKV
-182 KPGET
+182 LKGET
-187 FYSLSRRFGITEEQL
+187 FYSIARLYKIKPKRL
-202 GSLNGGLKPADLKAG
+202 LKFNEGYAQNQPLAVG
-217 AIIKVPGSPEELA
+217 AVVKLPLA
-230 AGERQPADTVRAD
+230 EI
-243 SVPDL
+243 DL
-248 SADNRVKEIEF
+248 SVLGEEEIEASVGKKQEI
-259 RALRRSATLNV
+259 RPERPVQNESVKKVEEASVTDILQDALMQKNEKTEQEPEKETTTVIGATDKMEIPDYISEVVMPVDPFVKV
-270 ALLLPMDAGTP
+270 ALLLPFSAKDYPVFVDTLVEKMPVQISAR
-281 NPSYLEFYQG
+281 SEQFISFYEGVLLAVDSLKNQG
-291 FLLGLDSVKTKYGYS
+291 YK
-306 VNVCLY
+306 VNLKVFD
-312 NTARDA
+312 TERSA
-318 EKIREI
+318 EKMYTMVDEI
-324 TESDAFRNT
+324 DRFHP

-506 FKLHTK
+506 FKLNTK

>member
-1 MTMKRLCAT
+1 MLKLLFLFLRLWSCGQVIGPGT
-10 VLLLLLSVC
+10 
-19 AFAVQ
+19 AVT
-24 KSGTIVYINGSKFYI
+24 KSNDIVVIRGKSYYL

-44 GETLYGLSKAYEV
+44 GQTLYSICKAYGANIDEV
-57 GEKVIL
+57 KSLNDKKDNALSLYEVLKVP
-63 QYNPSAGGGLKAGE
+63 YTD
-77 NVKIPFVTAVPEPK
+77 PFVQQDDK
-91 SERKLRRTF
+91 F
-100 DSHTVAQGETLYAI
+100 Y
-114 SRKYEIPIQ
+114 
-123 TVIEDNP
+123 
-130 SLDPTNLRLGERILI
+130 
-145 RKKEIGSEDEA
+145 
-156 GAKEQWEA
+156 
-164 YRNTLN
+164 
-170 SVAEEGYAYHMV
+170 YHKVV
-182 KPGET
+182 KGET
-187 FYSLSRRFGITEEQL
+187 FYSIARLYKIKPKRL
-202 GSLNGGLKPADLKAG
+202 LKFNEGYAQNQPLAVG
-217 AIIKVPGSPEELA
+217 AVVKLPLA
-230 AGERQPADTVRAD
+230 EI
-243 SVPDL
+243 DL
-248 SADNRVKEIEF
+248 SVLGEEEIEASVGKKQEI
-259 RALRRSATLNV
+259 RPERPVRNESVKKVEEASVTDILQNALMQKNEKTEQEPEKETTTVIGATDKMEIPDYISEVVMPVDPFVKV
-270 ALLLPMDAGTP
+270 ALLLPFSAKDYPVFVDTLVEKMPVQISAR
-281 NPSYLEFYQG
+281 SEQFISFYEGVLLAVDSLKNQG
-291 FLLGLDSVKTKYGYS
+291 YK
-306 VNVCLY
+306 VNLKVFD
-312 NTARDA
+312 TERSA
-318 EKIREI
+318 EKMYTMVDEI
-324 TESDAFRNT
+324 DRFHP

-506 FKLHTK
+506 FKLNTK

>member
-1 MTMKRLCAT
+1 MLKLLFLF
-10 VLLLLLSVC
+10 LLLWSCGQVIGQGT
-19 AFAVQ
+19 AVT
-24 KSGTIVYINGSKFYI
+24 KSNDIVVIRGKSYYL

-44 GETLYGLSKAYEV
+44 GQTLYSICKAYGANIDEV
-57 GEKVIL
+57 KSLNDKKDNALSLYEVLKVP
-63 QYNPSAGGGLKAGE
+63 YTD
-77 NVKIPFVTAVPEPK
+77 PFVQQDDK
-91 SERKLRRTF
+91 F
-100 DSHTVAQGETLYAI
+100 Y
-114 SRKYEIPIQ
+114 
-123 TVIEDNP
+123 
-130 SLDPTNLRLGERILI
+130 
-145 RKKEIGSEDEA
+145 
-156 GAKEQWEA
+156 
-164 YRNTLN
+164 
-170 SVAEEGYAYHMV
+170 YHKVV
-182 KPGET
+182 KGET
-187 FYSLSRRFGITEEQL
+187 FYSIARLYKIKPKRL
-202 GSLNGGLKPADLKAG
+202 LKFNEGYAQNQPLAVG
-217 AIIKVPGSPEELA
+217 AVVKLPLA
-230 AGERQPADTVRAD
+230 EI
-243 SVPDL
+243 DL
-248 SADNRVKEIEF
+248 SVLGEEEIEASVGKKQEI
-259 RALRRSATLNV
+259 RPERPVRNESVKKVEEASVTDILQNALMQKNEKTEQEPEKETTTVIGATDKMEIPDYISEVVMPVDPFVKV
-270 ALLLPMDAGTP
+270 ALLLPFSAKDYPVFVDTLVEKMPVQISAR
-281 NPSYLEFYQG
+281 SEQFISFYEGVLLAVDSLKNQG
-291 FLLGLDSVKTKYGYS
+291 YK
-306 VNVCLY
+306 VNLKVFD
-312 NTARDA
+312 TERSA
-318 EKIREI
+318 EKMYTMVDEI
-324 TESDAFRNT
+324 DRFHP

-506 FKLHTK
+506 FKLNTK

-554 FIELAAK
+554 FMNWRQNTGTGHWMHLNFIRVTVIFRVFIFK
-561 YRDRTLDALEFYP
+561 RWKVKPVKKIRVFISSILDP
-574 RNGDFSRFYF
+574 TTD
-584 QKMEGQAGK
+584 
-593 ENQGFYIV
+593 
-601 NFGSDYRLKIESL
+601 

>member
-1 MTMKRLCAT
+1 MLKLLFLF
-10 VLLLLLSVC
+10 LLLWSCGQVLGQGT
-19 AFAVQ
+19 AVT
-24 KSGTIVYINGSKFYI
+24 KSNDIVVIRGKSYYL

-44 GETLYGLSKAYEV
+44 GQTLYSICKAYGANIDEV
-57 GEKVIL
+57 KSLNDKKDNALSLYEVLKVP
-63 QYNPSAGGGLKAGE
+63 YTD
-77 NVKIPFVTAVPEPK
+77 PFVQQDDK
-91 SERKLRRTF
+91 F
-100 DSHTVAQGETLYAI
+100 Y
-114 SRKYEIPIQ
+114 
-123 TVIEDNP
+123 
-130 SLDPTNLRLGERILI
+130 
-145 RKKEIGSEDEA
+145 
-156 GAKEQWEA
+156 
-164 YRNTLN
+164 
-170 SVAEEGYAYHMV
+170 YHKVV
-182 KPGET
+182 KGET
-187 FYSLSRRFGITEEQL
+187 FYSIARLYKIKPKRL
-202 GSLNGGLKPADLKAG
+202 LKFNEGYAQNQPLAVG
-217 AIIKVPGSPEELA
+217 AVVKLPLA
-230 AGERQPADTVRAD
+230 EI
-243 SVPDL
+243 DL
-248 SADNRVKEIEF
+248 SVLGEEEIEASVGKKQEI
-259 RALRRSATLNV
+259 RPERPVQNESVKKVEEASVTDILQNALMQKNEKTEQEPEKETTTVIGATDKMEIPDYISEVVMPVDPFVKV
-270 ALLLPMDAGTP
+270 ALLLPFSAKDYPVFVDTLVEKMPVQISAR
-281 NPSYLEFYQG
+281 SEQFISFYEGVLLAVDSLKNQG
-291 FLLGLDSVKTKYGYS
+291 YK
-306 VNVCLY
+306 VNLKVFD
-312 NTARDA
+312 TERSA
-318 EKIREI
+318 EKMYTMVDEI
-324 TESDAFRNT
+324 DRFHP

-506 FKLHTK
+506 FKLNTK